1 MHSLLLNP
9 SLQVAGEV
17 KLPGSKSLSNRAL
30 LLAALAEGVTT
41 LSGVLVSDDTQVMLE
56 SLRKL
61 GVVCEDLGAQETWRI
76 HGVGAHLA
84 EHNAFPN
91 KHADFF
97 IGNSGTTAR
106 MLTAAV
112 AAIGGEFTL
121 DGVPRMRE
129 RPIADLVDGLKQM
142 GCEVSYLLNAGF
154 PPLRIGQPQIDV
166 SQPIR
171 VKGDVS
177 SQFLTGLLQAL
188 PLTGQAATVEIIGEL
203 ISKPYIEMTIGLMGK
218 FGVQV
223 SRDGWQRFHLTAG
236 QRYVSPGAYA
246 VEGDASSASYFLAA
260 GALAGSVTVRGVGK
274 TSVQGDIGFAQA
286 LAQMGAKIELGEDWV
301 RASRGEL
308 NGIDANMNA
317 IPDAAMTLAVL
328 ALFAKGPTTLRD
340 IGSWRVKET
349 DRIHAM
355 VTELRKLGA
364 TVEEGDD
371 WIRVTPLAEIKP
383 NVAIDTYDDHRM
395 AMCFSLV
402 SLGAQATPVIIN
414 DPNCVAKTFPDYFN
428 RLDSVRC

>member
-1 MHSLLLNP
+1 
-9 SLQVAGEV
+9 
-17 KLPGSKSLSNRAL
+17 
-30 LLAALAEGVTT
+30 
-41 LSGVLVSDDTQVMLE
+41 
-56 SLRKL
+56 
-61 GVVCEDLGAQETWRI
+61 
-76 HGVGAHLA
+76 
-84 EHNAFPN
+84 
-91 KHADFF
+91 
-97 IGNSGTTAR
+97 
-106 MLTAAV
+106 
-112 AAIGGEFTL
+112 
-121 DGVPRMRE
+121 
-129 RPIADLVDGLKQM
+129 
-142 GCEVSYLLNAGF
+142 
-154 PPLRIGQPQIDV
+154 
-166 SQPIR
+166 
-171 VKGDVS
+171 
-177 SQFLTGLLQAL
+177 
-188 PLTGQAATVEIIGEL
+188 
-203 ISKPYIEMTIGLMGK
+203 
-218 FGVQV
+218 
-223 SRDGWQRFHLTAG
+223 
-236 QRYVSPGAYA
+236 
-246 VEGDASSASYFLAA
+246 
-260 GALAGSVTVRGVGK
+260 
-274 TSVQGDIGFAQA
+274 
-286 LAQMGAKIELGEDWV
+286 MGAKIELGEDWV